1 MLHQEPPVPMR
12 RIKKVLDKHREGD
25 RLVGFW
31 HTGYMEF
38 HEPVGLGELLASP
51 SAPEFR
57 CEQCGESFPTFDQ
70 LRSHRFEKHPAVR
83 PVLFVRGREVG
94 GSPLRVTRSIKA
106 TDVRTLHTSAARLN
120 GRPVPLDELGHL
132 LANMSSTVADVQ
144 LAGDIVADFRLVFEI
159 ALDRDIA
166 GVERC
171 FENAA
176 HRGRLDRRAIEDFI
190 EAARAFPTA
199 LAYCDGIC
207 EYFYGVLAKERSPE
221 SSLPFHEYREKFNRA
236 ADVLRD
242 IDRPLARLIQ
252 GLVAFHFN
260 HFPVASLC
268 SPSTRIAAASSRYTG
283 WILASSDIDAG
294 TAGSNTVSV
303 DRLLTDL
310 DTERILRWVLAPS
323 EDTLSHSVEIEAAI
337 NRDIPEFDRVKLRV
351 LLAEVYQ
358 TSGRITDAQ
367 RHARELRNNPTLGPW
382 AESVLTV
389 QT

>member
-1 MLHQEPPVPMR
+1 
-12 RIKKVLDKHREGD
+12 
-25 RLVGFW
+25 VGFW

-38 HEPVGLGELLASP
+38 HEPVGLGELQVSP
-51 SAPEFR
+51 TAPEFR

-70 LRSHRFEKHPAVR
+70 LRSHRFENHPAVR

-94 GSPLRVTRSIKA
+94 GSPLRVIRSIEA
-106 TDVRTLHTSAARLN
+106 IDVRTLNTSAARLN
-120 GRPVPLDELGHL
+120 GRPVQLGDLGHL
-132 LANMSSTVADVQ
+132 LAQMSTTVADVQ
-144 LAGDIVADFRLVFEI
+144 LAGDVSVDFRLVFEI
-159 ALDRDIA
+159 ATNRDIA

-176 HRGRLDRRAIEDFI
+176 YRGRLDRRSVEDFI

-207 EYFYGVLAKERSPE
+207 EYLYGVLAKERSPE
-221 SSLPFHEYREKFNRA
+221 SSLPFREYREKLNRA

-242 IDRPLARLIQ
+242 VDRPLARLIQ

-260 HFPVASLC
+260 HFAVAVSC
-268 SPSTRIAAASSRYTG
+268 SPSTRVAAASSRYMG
-283 WILASSDIDAG
+283 WILRSSDTD
-294 TAGSNTVSV
+294 GSTSRPTSLAV

-310 DTERILRWVLAPS
+310 DTEHILRWVLSPS
-323 EDTLSHSVEIEAAI
+323 EDTLTRAVEIESAI
-337 NRDIPEFDRVKLRV
+337 ERDLPEFDRVKLRV
-351 LLAEVYQ
+351 LLAEAYGTV
-358 TSGRITDAQ
+358 GRIADAQ
-367 RHARELRNNPTLGPW
+367 RHARELRNNPTLGQW

>member
-1 MLHQEPPVPMR
+1 
-12 RIKKVLDKHREGD
+12 
-25 RLVGFW
+25 
-31 HTGYMEF
+31 MEF
-38 HEPVGLGELLASP
+38 HETAGLDELLASP

-57 CEQCGESFPTFDQ
+57 CEQCGDSFPTFDQ

-94 GSPLRVTRSIKA
+94 SSPLRVTRSIRA

-120 GRPVPLDELGHL
+120 GRPLPLDDLGHQ
-132 LANMSSTVADVQ
+132 LAKMSSTVVDLQ
-144 LAGDIVADFRLVFEI
+144 LAGDIVTDFRLVFEI

-176 HRGRLDRRAIEDFI
+176 HRGRLDRRAVEDFI
-190 EAARAFPTA
+190 GAARAFPTA

-207 EYFYGVLAKERSPE
+207 EYLYGVLAKERSAE

-242 IDRPLARLIQ
+242 VDRPLARLIQ

-260 HFPVASLC
+260 HFPVAALC
-268 SPSTRIAAASSRYTG
+268 SPSTRLAAASGRYTG
-283 WILASSDIDAG
+283 WILRSSNTDAV
-294 TAGSNTVSV
+294 TAGPNTLSV

-310 DTERILRWVLAPS
+310 DTEQIIRWALSPS
-323 EDTLSHSVEIEAAI
+323 EDTLCQAVDIETAI
-337 NRDIPEFDRVKLRV
+337 DRDIPEFDRVKLRV
-351 LLAEVYQ
+351 LLAEVYGKA
-358 TSGRITDAQ
+358 GRFVDAQ

>member
-1 MLHQEPPVPMR
+1 MPLR
-12 RIKKVLDKHREGD
+12 RINSVVGKHREGESP
-25 RLVGFW
+25 VGFW

-51 SAPEFR
+51 PAPEFR

-94 GSPLRVTRSIKA
+94 GSPLRVTRSISA
-106 TDVRTLHTSAARLN
+106 IDVRTLHASAARLN
-120 GRPVPLDELGHL
+120 GRPVPLDDLGHR
-132 LANMSSTVADVQ
+132 LARMSSTVADVQ

-176 HRGRLDRRAIEDFI
+176 HRGRLDRRAVEDFI

-207 EYFYGVLAKERSPE
+207 EYLYGVLAKERSPE

-242 IDRPLARLIQ
+242 VDRPLARLIQ

-260 HFPVASLC
+260 HFPIAGLC
-268 SPSTRIAAASSRYTG
+268 SPLTRIAAASGRYTG
-283 WILASSDIDAG
+283 WILRSSNTNAV
-294 TAGSNTVSV
+294 TAGPNALSV

-310 DTERILRWVLAPS
+310 DTERILRWVLSPS
-323 EDTLSHSVEIEAAI
+323 EETLSQAVDIETAI
-337 NRDIPEFDRVKLRV
+337 DRDIPEFDRVKLRV
-351 LLAEVYQ
+351 LLAEVYG
-358 TSGRITDAQ
+358 TAGRIVDAQ